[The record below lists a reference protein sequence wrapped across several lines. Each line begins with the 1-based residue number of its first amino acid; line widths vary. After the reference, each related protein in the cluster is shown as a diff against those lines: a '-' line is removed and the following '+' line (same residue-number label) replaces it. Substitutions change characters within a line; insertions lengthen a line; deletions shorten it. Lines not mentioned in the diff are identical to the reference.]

1 MDKAKFN
8 YKAVPKNRAIR
19 ITLGLLFILGG
30 IFGWLPVL
38 GFWMI
43 PLGLLFL
50 SIDFAI
56 ARRWRRRLEVWWGK
70 RIRKETG
77 NQRTKK

>member
-1 MDKAKFN
+1 MDKPRFH
-8 YKAVPKNRAIR
+8 YKAVPRNRIIR
-19 ITLGLLFILGG
+19 ITLGVLLVIGG

-50 SIDFAI
+50 SIDFAV
-56 ARRWRRRLEVWWGK
+56 ARRWRRRIDVWWGK
-70 RIRKETG
+70 RSRKTRPE
-77 NQRTKK
+77 KKG